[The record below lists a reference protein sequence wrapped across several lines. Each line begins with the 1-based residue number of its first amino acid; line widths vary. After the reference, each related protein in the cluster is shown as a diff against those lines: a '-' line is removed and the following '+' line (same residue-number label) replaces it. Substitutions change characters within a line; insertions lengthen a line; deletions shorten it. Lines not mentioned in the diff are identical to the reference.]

1 MRRGEDLPV
10 SRFPALL
17 GLVVAV
23 VAGAMVAVV
32 LFGWDG

>member
-17 GLVVAV
+17 AVVVAV
-23 VAGAMVAVV
+23 VSAAMVVV
-32 LFGWDG
+32 VAWGDV